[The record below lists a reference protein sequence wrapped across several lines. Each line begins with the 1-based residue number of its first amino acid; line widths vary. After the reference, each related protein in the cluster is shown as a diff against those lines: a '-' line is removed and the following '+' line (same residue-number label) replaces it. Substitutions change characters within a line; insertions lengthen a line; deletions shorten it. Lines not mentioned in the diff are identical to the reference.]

1 MNLAERVKAILQ
13 NPKSEWLVI
22 ESEPAGFAALF
33 VKYAVVLAAIPPV
46 CALIGAA
53 FTGYIG
59 YRMPFG
65 IALKWALIAYGLSL
79 ISVLVTAFVI
89 DALAVTFGGQRDFNK
104 AMKVSVYAPTAA
116 WAAGIF
122 TIQPPIAFLFL
133 TGLYSFYLLYTGLE
147 ASDEAA
153 GGKAFDLHD
162 CGRRLRRH
170 ALARHPGRTGFDLR
184 HARLRLAKATP

>member
-22 ESEPAGFAALF
+22 ESEPTGFAALF
-33 VKYAVVLAAIPPV
+33 VKYTVILAAIPPV

-53 FTGYIG
+53 FTGYTG
-59 YRMPFG
+59 YRIPFG
-65 IALKWALIAYGLSL
+65 VALKWALIAYGLSL
-79 ISVLVTAFVI
+79 LSVLVTAFVI
-89 DALAVTFGGQRDFNK
+89 DALAVAFGAQRDFNK

-133 TGLYSFYLLYTGLE
+133 TGLYSFYLLYTGL
-147 ASDEAA
+147 AA
-153 GGKAFDLHD
+153 LMKPPPEKLLTYTIAVVVCVAVLWSVILGVPVLTVGLDAF
-162 CGRRLRRH
+162 G
-170 ALARHPGRTGFDLR
+170 
-184 HARLRLAKATP
+184 